1 MLFALNESDNMK
13 LRKPS
18 PTKIKDKAG
27 KVKKVSESK
36 YHLISVEDTVITRL
50 GWEKDDDLSAVPTID
65 PVDGNKILVIRNNS
79 KMDFNFE
86 FMTLRG
92 K

>member
-1 MLFALNESDNMK
+1 M
-13 LRKPS
+13 
-18 PTKIKDKAG
+18 
-27 KVKKVSESK
+27 KVSESK
-36 YHLISVEDTVITRL
+36 YHLISIEDTVITRL

-65 PVDGNKILVIRNNS
+65 QVDGNKILVIRNNS

-86 FMTLRG
+86 FMTPRG